1 MTDNAVGANPAQGSQ
16 VAPPGNQ
23 TNTDPLFEKRVLAL
37 QQKERELQKMQA
49 GLKDHVS
56 WDQLKDMAKKDR
68 KSVFERLGIE
78 DYAPAEPV
86 DPVKAEIASL
96 REQIENDKRTKQE
109 REFKDNVRAQLK
121 DNSDKYELLQL
132 LGAEDEIFEH
142 YGRANK
148 EDGTPYEPL
157 ELADIIEQNLYSKL
171 EKIKS
176 AKKLADWFKPT
187 DTSKSE
193 SMQMGTKTNH
203 PLDTKNTLSSDDRG
217 AVSGETPTRPL
228 SRYEAL
234 SKAAQHLQFKK

>member
-23 TNTDPLFEKRVLAL
+23 TNADPLFEKRVLAL

-78 DYAPAEPV
+78 DHAPAEPV
-86 DPVKAEIASL
+86 DPVKAEIAAL
-96 REQIENDKRTKQE
+96 REQIENEKKTKQDK
-109 REFKDNVRAQLK
+109 EFKDTVRSQLR
-121 DNSDKYELLQL
+121 DNADKYELLQL

-142 YGRANK
+142 YGKANK

-176 AKKLADWFKPT
+176 AKKLADWFKTADPQKT
-187 DTSKSE
+187 DVL
-193 SMQMGTKTNH
+193 SMGNKQNH
-203 PLDTKNTLSSDDRG
+203 PLDTRNTLSSDDRG
-217 AVSGETPTRPL
+217 STSSETPSKQL